1 MPKWM
6 YKKDKGEIVSRLFQ
20 DDDSI
25 PKDWKE
31 SPGEAEKKPKKKK

>member
-1 MPKWM
+1 M
-6 YKKDKGEIVSRLFQ
+6 YQKVKGEIVPKLFQ

-31 SPGEAEKKPKKKK
+31 SPGEAEKKPKKK

>member
-6 YKKDKGEIVSRLFQ
+6 YQKVKGEIVSKLFQ
-20 DDDSI
+20 DDDVI

-31 SPGEAEKKPKKKK
+31 SPGEAEKKPKKK